1 MHAYYPL
8 LLTGGIIGF
17 ISILLIVAYA
27 SIKDKKQAIG
37 FDRHMKDGEIIRR
50 LMAYAKPYRG
60 KFLFV
65 GCIML
70 VGIAYDILSPTI
82 IGRVIAVGSHESL
95 LSTCPAYARLVELQ
109 RLEDEAKE

>member
-17 ISILLIVAYA
+17 ISLILIVAYA

-50 LMAYAKPYRG
+50 LLGYAKPYRG

-70 VGIAYDILSPTI
+70 AGIAYDILSPTI
-82 IGRVIAVGSHESL
+82 IGRVTAVGSHQEL
-95 LSTCPAYARLVELQ
+95 LHACPAYARMVALQ
-109 RLEDEAKE
+109 RLEDRTKE

>member
-37 FDRHMKDGEIIRR
+37 FDRHMKDGEIVPTG
-50 LMAYAKPYRG
+50 ASSSSWA
-60 KFLFV
+60 V
-65 GCIML
+65 SCSS
-70 VGIAYDILSPTI
+70 ASPTT
-82 IGRVIAVGSHESL
+82 S
-95 LSTCPAYARLVELQ
+95 CPPPSSAR
-109 RLEDEAKE
+109 

>member
-17 ISILLIVAYA
+17 LSLVLIVAYA

-50 LMAYAKPYRG
+50 LLAYAKPYRA
-60 KFLFV
+60 KFLLV

-70 VGIAYDILSPTI
+70 VGIAYDIISPTI
-82 IGRVIAVGSHESL
+82 V
-95 LSTCPAYARLVELQ
+95 AR
-109 RLEDEAKE
+109 